1 MATTRSVARDR
12 AARLLLDDGIARL
25 ALLALAERDVQRLLE
40 RAVVC
45 IGEALAVEHVQVFE
59 LLPDGT
65 SLVSRA
71 ALGGERRT
79 HSILKLKRPE
89 DSQAS
94 FTLDAHGPVV
104 SLDLLRETR
113 FDATRA
119 QRTHGVVT
127 AVSVPL
133 FGRSSRPFGV
143 LEIGTSGSLS
153 VPSEHVVD
161 FLQAAGHLLVPAVER
176 ARVLAAARFLAES
189 ESRLVSAQDFSE
201 SVVALAEMAVPR
213 LADWCCVDVV
223 LPTGAIECVAVA
235 HSDSSVTALA
245 SELRSRLQ
253 PDPEGDVGVAHV
265 VRTGLTEFHFD
276 LGAALSLGSTNVDA
290 LADLVDAAGFRAAIV
305 TPLAAR
311 GHVFGAVTLV
321 AHSARRLFDEGDV
334 LLADAFAAHAGLA
347 LDDVRLFFGQDT
359 HAHGLPRMAGVT
371 SGIALVDSELMGTRL
386 LSTVADEKNRL
397 ARVVQSVVLASR
409 LSSDTVAPA
418 DSSCDT
424 VEVVRRVVD
433 GFRGALPAGWTVDF
447 AQPSV
452 RSVGDAETIRQIV
465 TRLVDNA
472 ATYSPEGGEI
482 TVRLETSETSVRVL
496 VEDNGIGIPPEER
509 ERVFEKFQRG
519 EGVRELGADGVGLG
533 LYICRE
539 LANRLHGRV
548 GILEARDSGTTVYV
562 ELPLAGADG
571 GTQSHGGRKRRET
584 TARPPP
590 KNI

>member
-1 MATTRSVARDR
+1 MAPRSDARER
-12 AARLLLDDGIARL
+12 AARLLLTDGIARL

-79 HSILKLKRPE
+79 LSRLKLERPDE
-89 DSQAS
+89 SQAS
-94 FTLDAHGPVV
+94 FTLHTHAPVV
-104 SLDLLRETR
+104 ALDLPRETR
-113 FDATRA
+113 FTASRTQRA
-119 QRTHGVVT
+119 HGVVT

-133 FGRSSRPFGV
+133 FGRSSRPFGA
-143 LEIGTSGSLS
+143 LEIGANGPLP
-153 VPSEHVVD
+153 VPSERVVD
-161 FLQAAGHLLVPAVER
+161 FLQGAGHLLVPAVER

-189 ESRLVSAQDFSE
+189 ESRLVSAQSFSE

-213 LADWCCVDVV
+213 LADWCCIDLV
-223 LPTGAIECVAVA
+223 LPTGVIECVAVA
-235 HSDSSVTALA
+235 HSDSSVIALA
-245 SELRSRLQ
+245 SKLRARLQ
-253 PDPEGDVGVAHV
+253 PDPEADAGVARV
-265 VRTGLTEFHFD
+265 VRTGLPEFHFD
-276 LGAALSLGSTNVDA
+276 LGAALSLGSTNGDA
-290 LADLVDAAGFRAAIV
+290 LVDLVDAAGFRAAIV
-305 TPLAAR
+305 TPLTAR
-311 GHVFGAVTLV
+311 GHIFGAVTLV
-321 AHSARRLFDEGDV
+321 AHNARRLFDEGDV

-347 LDDVRLFFGQDT
+347 LDNVRLFGKDPHT
-359 HAHGLPRMAGVT
+359 PGLPRIAGVT

-397 ARVVQSVVLASR
+397 AHVVQSVVLASR
-409 LSSDTVAPA
+409 LSSDTFAPA
-418 DSSCDT
+418 DTSCDT

-472 ATYSPEGGEI
+472 TTYSPDGGEI

-519 EGVRELGADGVGLG
+519 EGVRDLGADGVGLG

-539 LANRLHGRV
+539 LANRLQGRV

-571 GTQSHGGRKRRET
+571 GTLSQDAGKRRET
-584 TARPPP
+584 TARRPP
-590 KNI
+590 KKV